1 MTDTSTISTNHVVS
15 AKKRVTFG
23 GLIGKLIDAIF
34 KAVLLV
40 LVIVILTPIVY
51 FAWRAGQPMDL
62 PEFKGLTYYQVLS
75 DRQAALYNK
84 ALEYHQAHPTVRI
97 SMNMCF
103 ITEVVYLNII
113 EFPVSGALVVWNWLS
128 PTDPYFTNSL
138 RNGYLRA
145 TSVADI
151 FPVWWTNYE
160 SLLVFEYSHKLLVSY
175 CNIAPPT
182 GP

>member
-1 MTDTSTISTNHVVS
+1 MTGTSTISINHVVS
-15 AKKRVTFG
+15 ARKRVTFG

-34 KAVLLV
+34 KTVLLV

-75 DRQAALYNK
+75 DRQVALYNK

-103 ITEVVYLNII
+103 YVELGTSIEYNI
-113 EFPVSGALVVWNWLS
+113 PVGY
-128 PTDPYFTNSL
+128 TTL
-138 RNGYLRA
+138 RNMLDPSNFYYRTPYGPAKGWMDYLP
-145 TSVADI
+145 T
-151 FPVWWTNYE
+151 WWKNFE
-160 SLLVFEYSHKLLVSY
+160 SLMLNSFEHKGPVAY
-175 CNIAPPT
+175 CNIPPPT

>member
-62 PEFKGLTYYQVLS
+62 PEFQGLTYYQVLS
-75 DRQAALYNK
+75 DRHAALYNK
-84 ALEYHQAHPTVRI
+84 ALAYQKAHPGERI
-97 SMNMCF
+97 WLNQCF
-103 ITEVVYLNII
+103 TSEA
-113 EFPVSGALVVWNWLS
+113 FMHTGALIPVGYITLSNMIDPHNSYYRTPYGPANGWLDYL
-128 PTDPYFTNSL
+128 PT
-138 RNGYLRA
+138 
-145 TSVADI
+145 
-151 FPVWWTNYE
+151 WWKNYE
-160 SLLVFEYSHKLLVSY
+160 DLLIGDYKYIMLESY
-175 CNIAPPT
+175 CNIAPPI